1 MVTTDLIKGAFEAIV
16 TAHNA
21 RVAFVPMWVP
31 ALDES
36 TETRYPAV
44 WWGPLTSPLKK
55 EQGLSLQKQ
64 FVIDMMF
71 LDQTDPSRSQNE
83 LLEAHSRM
91 DAIATQVWMRFIQ
104 LYVDNAGSFQ
114 GVELD
119 PLVCYLGLFVY
130 RSAPCRFPSDRE
142 TYIVPLRNAPLY
154 SGCGL
159 TRFCGCLNTCES
171 VRIVQ
176 KGFLIRG

>member
-114 GVELD
+114 GEELD
-119 PLVCYLGLFVY
+119 LTVADARLQPIYDDGTKHLTGVRLTSLIT
-130 RSAPCRFPSDRE
+130 ATNPE
-142 TYIVPLRNAPLY
+142 T
-154 SGCGL
+154 
-159 TRFCGCLNTCES
+159 CLANYFT
-171 VRIVQ
+171 
-176 KGFLIRG
+176 

>member
-104 LYVDNAGSFQ
+104 FNVDNAGSFQ

-119 PLVCYLGLFVY
+119 LTVADARLQPIYDDGTKHLTGVRLTSLIT
-130 RSAPCRFPSDRE
+130 ATNPE
-142 TYIVPLRNAPLY
+142 T
-154 SGCGL
+154 
-159 TRFCGCLNTCES
+159 CLANYFT
-171 VRIVQ
+171 
-176 KGFLIRG
+176 

>member
-1 MVTTDLIKGAFEAIV
+1 MVTTDLIKGTFEAIV

-119 PLVCYLGLFVY
+119 LTVADARLQPIYDDGTKHLTGVRLTSLIT
-130 RSAPCRFPSDRE
+130 ATNPE
-142 TYIVPLRNAPLY
+142 T
-154 SGCGL
+154 
-159 TRFCGCLNTCES
+159 CLANYFT
-171 VRIVQ
+171 
-176 KGFLIRG
+176 